1 MSQSS
6 DAGYYL
12 DPALYDAIYSD
23 VTADIAPHV
32 AAMRSADGP
41 ALEVCCGNGRLLI
54 PTLEAGVSCEGLD
67 IEHAML
73 TDLRRKLGEKGLRA
87 TLHRADMR
95 DFTLPM
101 RYALISIGFNSF
113 LHNLT
118 QADQLAT
125 LRCCRQHLESGGR
138 LRLTAFHPSA
148 EKLLQW
154 SGKESL
160 MKDVPWQGRRYRV
173 HDRASDDR
181 VEQLRRMT
189 RRIEILEDDR
199 LVEEL
204 TLTFDLRYI
213 YKPEME
219 LLLRVAG
226 FSRWEAT
233 AAFGSYTDPGSGY
246 PAERGAGGRALRE
259 GDNVLWTAWKD

>member
-1 MSQSS
+1 MAG
-6 DAGYYL
+6 DGYYL
-12 DPALYDAIYSD
+12 DPALYDAVYSD
-23 VTADIAPHV
+23 YTADIAPHV
-32 AAMRSADGP
+32 ASMREAGGP

-54 PTLEAGVSCEGLD
+54 PTLEAGVDCEGLD
-67 IEHAML
+67 REEAML
-73 TDLRRKLGEKGLRA
+73 ADLRRKLDERKLRA

-101 RYALISIGFNSF
+101 RYALIAIGFNSF

-118 QADQLAT
+118 QEDQLAT

-138 LRLTAFHPSA
+138 LQLTVFHPSA

-154 SGKESL
+154 SGKESQV
-160 MKDVPWQGRRYRV
+160 KDLEYRGRRYRV
-173 HDRASDDR
+173 FDRADDDR
-181 VEQLRRMT
+181 VEQVRRMT
-189 RRIEILEDDR
+189 RRIEILDGDR
-199 LVEEL
+199 VAEER
-204 TLTFDLRYI
+204 TETFSLRYA

-226 FSRWEAT
+226 FSRWDARPLFADYADPAS
-233 AAFGSYTDPGSGY
+233 AA
-246 PAERGAGGRALRE
+246 ENRGLRE

>member
-1 MSQSS
+1 MSPKSQPSH
-6 DAGYYL
+6 AGYYL
-12 DPALYDAIYSD
+12 DPALYDAVYSD
-23 VTADIAPHV
+23 YTADIVPHM
-32 AAMRSADGP
+32 AAMRAAKGP

-67 IEHAML
+67 LEARML
-73 TDLRRKLGEKGLRA
+73 DDLRAKLAAKGLRA

-101 RYALISIGFNSF
+101 RYALIAIGFNSF

-118 QADQLAT
+118 QADQLKT

-138 LRLTAFHPSA
+138 LQLTAFHPSA

-173 HDRASDDR
+173 HDRADDDR
-181 VEQLRRMT
+181 VEQVRHMT
-189 RRIEILEDDR
+189 RRIEVLEGDR
-199 LVEEL
+199 VVEER
-204 TLTFDLRYI
+204 TLTFDLRYV

-226 FSRWEAT
+226 FSRWEVK
-233 AAFGSYTDPGSGY
+233 AAFGAYSDPASV
-246 PAERGAGGRALRE
+246 AGARAPRE
-259 GDNVLWTAWKD
+259 GDNLQWTAWKD

>member
-12 DPALYDAIYSD
+12 DPALYDAVYSD
-23 VTADIAPHV
+23 YTADIAPHV
-32 AAMRSADGP
+32 AAMRAADGP

-54 PTLEAGVSCEGLD
+54 PTLEAGVACEGLD
-67 IEHAML
+67 LEEPML
-73 TDLRRKLGEKGLRA
+73 GDLRVKLAAKGLRA

-101 RYALISIGFNSF
+101 RYALIAIGFNSF

-138 LRLTAFHPSA
+138 LQLTAFHPSA

-160 MKDVPWQGRRYRV
+160 MKDVSWQGRRYRV
-173 HDRASDDR
+173 HDRAEDDR
-181 VEQLRRMT
+181 IEQVRRMT
-189 RRIEILEDDR
+189 RRIEILEGDR
-199 LVEEL
+199 VVEER
-204 TLTFDLRYI
+204 TLAFDLRYV

-226 FSRWEAT
+226 FSRWEANVGPRSAGCPGNYADASG
-233 AAFGSYTDPGSGY
+233 AA
-246 PAERGAGGRALRE
+246 GARAPRE
-259 GDNVLWTAWKD
+259 GDHLVWTAWKD

>member
-1 MSQSS
+1 MSQSP

-32 AAMRSADGP
+32 AAMRAADGP

-54 PTLEAGVSCEGLD
+54 PALEAGVSCEGLD
-67 IEHAML
+67 IEEPML
-73 TDLRRKLGEKGLRA
+73 AALRAKLAAKGLRA

-101 RYALISIGFNSF
+101 RYALIVIGFNSF

-138 LRLTAFHPSA
+138 LQLTAFQPSA

-160 MKDVPWQGRRYRV
+160 MKDLAWQGRRYRV
-173 HDRASDDR
+173 HDLANDDR

-226 FSRWEAT
+226 FSRWEAR

-246 PAERGAGGRALRE
+246 AADRGDDERVIRE
-259 GDNVLWTAWKD
+259 GDILLWTAWKD